1 MKSQSTITKNHK
13 TTNTNAVDNT
23 IIFDNTLPKTAIN
36 LFCILV
42 SLRGDNTNVASI
54 SVNQL
59 DTKVMRTQYFHAK
72 KIAAGLFIRQ
82 PVYSWYTNVTSK
94 RINKRS
100 DYTR

>member
-1 MKSQSTITKNHK
+1 MKHQATRTKHHK
-13 TTNTNAVDNT
+13 ATTETTVDNA
-23 IIFDNTLPKTAIN
+23 IIFDTTLPKTAIN
-36 LFCILV
+36 LYCILV

-82 PVYSWYTNVTSK
+82 PVYSWYTNVTK
-94 RINKRS
+94 
-100 DYTR
+100 